1 MCWANINRKRATIT
15 VLISG
20 KIDFS
25 TKILS
30 IKDEKGDYVM
40 IKEQIHQEDISMLNM
55 YIPNKILGT
64 PKYMKE
70 SLIELQRG
78 INKSIF
84 LVRDFNIYLDY

>member
-1 MCWANINRKRATIT
+1 
-15 VLISG
+15 
-20 KIDFS
+20 
-25 TKILS
+25 
-30 IKDEKGDYVM
+30 M

-70 SLIELQRG
+70 PLLELQGG

-84 LVRDFNIYLDY
+84 LV